1 MSRSDSNFTLT
12 DNFNNVRESTTMKYI
27 NPYTNFNFEIIL
39 SIPKI
44 LSMVQRVTLVDKR
57 KFNGV
62 Y

>member
-27 NPYTNFNFEIIL
+27 NPYTNFNLEIIL